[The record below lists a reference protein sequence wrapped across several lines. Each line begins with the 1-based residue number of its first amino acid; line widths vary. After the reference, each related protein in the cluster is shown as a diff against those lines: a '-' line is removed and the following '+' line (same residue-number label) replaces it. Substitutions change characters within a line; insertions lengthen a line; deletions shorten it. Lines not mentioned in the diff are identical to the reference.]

1 MHGRGAIVWAYQC
14 LPQPERLGSRA
25 GRPGDPGIAR
35 PAGSRPL

>member
-1 MHGRGAIVWAYQC
+1 MRGRGAIVWAYQC